1 MEPTQNCYSEHMPVG
16 KFKGQH
22 IRAVPLA
29 YVLWCVGQYHFCR
42 SRPLFV
48 ESCLRYLR
56 ERLEDL
62 PAVMSEVIPKAGDD
76 LPNYVRSPKVDAKRR
91 KRKGKRI
98 VAVEMTRRIEAIREI
113 RPRPT
118 GVSPK
123 QGMPKTTA
131 IDTQECPGRP
141 NPDDICDLV

>member
-1 MEPTQNCYSEHMPVG
+1 MDQTHARYSEHMPVG

-22 IRAVPLA
+22 IRNVPLA
-29 YVLWCVGQYHFCR
+29 YLLWCVGQYHFRR

-62 PAVMSEVIPKAGDD
+62 PAVLTEVMPKANDD
-76 LPNYVRSPKVDAKRR
+76 VPHYVRNAKVEAKR
-91 KRKGKRI
+91 KRQSAKRLA
-98 VAVEMTRRIEAIREI
+98 AVEMSRRVEAIREARLRMVRNALPQGI
-113 RPRPT
+113 AKT
-118 GVSPK
+118 GR
-123 QGMPKTTA
+123 TA
-131 IDTQECPGRP
+131 PEVAPGS